1 MKFGAGTAGSL
12 GRQAR
17 HWKGL
22 QRNMDDD
29 RPSLMR
35 VESALGWKEGA
46 GPEQR
51 GTGGTWKCNQ
61 EGGMKCVSAV
71 SRLQPLCSGLR
82 ADFQAL
88 GGEGRMEMEKLGR
101 SHGGT
106 RQSAKQESG
115 LEHGACLAQSMAG
128 RSSPEC

>member
-1 MKFGAGTAGSL
+1 
-12 GRQAR
+12 
-17 HWKGL
+17 
-22 QRNMDDD
+22 MDDD
-29 RPSLMR
+29 RPSPMR
-35 VESALGWKEGA
+35 VELALGWKEGA

-51 GTGGTWKCNQ
+51 GTGGSWKRNQ
-61 EGGMKCVSAV
+61 EGRMKCVSAV

-88 GGEGRMEMEKLGR
+88 GGEGRMETEKLGC

-106 RQSAKQESG
+106 GQSAKQESG
-115 LEHGACLAQSMAG
+115 LEHGACLAQRMAG